1 MTEYAGNNQ
10 EQNMYSLGKLFLGF
24 LFGAG
29 AIYGIWF
36 LSGLVQVL
44 VKMMG

>member
-10 EQNMYSLGKLFLGF
+10 EQEMFSLGKLFMGV

-29 AIYGIWF
+29 AIYGLWF

-44 VKMMG
+44 VQMIG